1 MEGDTMSIATLEEE
15 AFGKQLTVVER
26 AMCGIVAA
34 AGAVGH
40 IILGTAAVVFLYLIV
55 TGL

>member
-1 MEGDTMSIATLEEE
+1 MSIATLEEE